1 MLSIKM
7 QEGWPNPLWSGLW
20 KQFYQERFENLPRPL
35 LNDDLQNREYEN
47 LALQAQ
53 KDVYKDQLQ
62 KCQDTIMHLK
72 TRYVSHARNPGKHNI
87 IIIVWKHTTPTNDNI
102 IICHIMSRRYND
114 VKGIFKLRWFDR
126 HFLDHEVI
134 VEIGSPNSI
143 HMFNRFEEEGHVEQR
158 YNHFRLINFTRKKLY
173 VMGCLPCSMMR
184 RNEIFHDLLMRS

>member
-1 MLSIKM
+1 M
-7 QEGWPNPLWSGLW
+7 
-20 KQFYQERFENLPRPL
+20 

-47 LALQAQ
+47 VALQAQ
-53 KDVYKDQLQ
+53 KDVYEDQLQ

-72 TRYVSHARNPGKHNI
+72 TRYVPHARNPGKHNI
-87 IIIVWKHTTPTNDNI
+87 IIIVWKQTRPTNDNI
-102 IICHIMSRRYND
+102 IIYHIMSRRYND
-114 VKGIFKLRWFDR
+114 VEGIFKLRWFDR

-134 VEIGSPNSI
+134 MEIGSPNSI

-158 YNHFRLINFTRKKLY
+158 YNHFRSINFIRKKLY